1 MPVVLPE
8 PSVLKT
14 EDIDPAVSSES
25 LTNGSQTVLPVAIRS
40 VPVTAIVDDLS
51 NVSLN
56 SVNSHTKVFII
67 I

>member
-14 EDIDPAVSSES
+14 EDIDPIVSSES
-25 LTNGSQTVLPVAIRS
+25 LTNGSQTVLPVAVRS
-40 VPVTAIVDDLS
+40 LPITTIVDDLS
-51 NVSLN
+51 NISLN

>member
-14 EDIDPAVSSES
+14 EDIDPTVSSENVA
-25 LTNGSQTVLPVAIRS
+25 NGPQTVLPVAVRS

-56 SVNSHTKVFII
+56 SINSHTKVFII